1 MNALICTT
9 CDILQRAISTEWVRI
24 GCLPVATVLLNAIDL
39 LQVFSQFLLV
49 LQFISLLTSCEGQY
63 FKLMK

>member
-39 LQVFSQFLLV
+39 LQVFFAIFTRSAIHQLV
-49 LQFISLLTSCEGQY
+49 NEL
-63 FKLMK
+63 